1 MEKIEEI
8 IVRMHHE
15 CAMRDNA
22 SSNIIKAMAQLGKPF
37 NDAVAAG
44 LLSMGGKH
52 APVREAQDLFIAWR
66 DDLYNNGGEDT
77 FELPAI
83 VPGFGS
89 AWYKKEKDPVI
100 EKCIDGVATWVDGGA
115 ELTDDLDAY
124 TNYVRERTG
133 KDIYP
138 NAAMATALVNIAMKY
153 PSFIAMSHVIQGRI
167 AAWESIYVE
176 NFIDRGF

>member
-8 IVRMHHE
+8 IVQMHHA

-52 APVREAQDLFIAWR
+52 APVREAQELFNTWR
-66 DDLYNNGGEDT
+66 EDPSV
-77 FELPAI
+77 ELPKI
-83 VPGFGS
+83 VPGYGS
-89 AWYKKEKDPVI
+89 AWFKGEKDDVI
-100 EKCIDGVATWVDGGA
+100 EHCIDGVATWVDGGA
-115 ELTDDLDAY
+115 ELTDELDSY
-124 TNYVRERTG
+124 TNHVRMVTG

-153 PSFIAMSHVIQGRI
+153 PSYIAMSHVIQGRI
-167 AAWESIYVE
+167 AAWETMYVE
-176 NFIDRGF
+176 NYIDRGF

>member
-8 IVRMHHE
+8 IVKMHHA

-52 APVREAQDLFIAWR
+52 APVREAQDLFCEWR
-66 DDLYNNGGEDT
+66 HDLYNNGGEDT
-77 FELPAI
+77 FELPEI
-83 VPGFGS
+83 VPGYGS
-89 AWYKKEKDPVI
+89 AWFKNEKDPVV
-100 EKCIDGVATWVDGGA
+100 ENCIDGVASWVDGGP
-115 ELTDDLDAY
+115 ELTNDLDAF
-124 TNYVRERTG
+124 TTYVQEKTD
-133 KDIYP
+133 KYLYP

-153 PSFIAMSHVIQGRI
+153 PSYIAMSHVIQGRI
-167 AAWESIYVE
+167 AAWESMYVE
-176 NFIDRGF
+176 NYIDRGF